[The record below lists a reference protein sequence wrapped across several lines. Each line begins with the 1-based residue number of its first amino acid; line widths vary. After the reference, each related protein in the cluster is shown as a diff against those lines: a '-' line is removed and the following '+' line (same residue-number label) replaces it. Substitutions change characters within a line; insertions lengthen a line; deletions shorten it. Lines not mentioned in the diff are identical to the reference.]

1 MGSVGNING
10 FQNYW
15 VLAAVSFGLNG
26 NILDTNLINLIVV
39 LGVLIHFGKGVSINL
54 LENRKRTI
62 PDTIRNAEE
71 RYEEA
76 IDKLEKAKIRL
87 KEAGL
92 KANEIR
98 ANGLL
103 QMEREKQDLV
113 NAADE
118 DLKTFENDKNST
130 IRFEKRRA
138 IQQVRRRISRLASER
153 SLESLT
159 SRSDNELHLRMID
172 YHIGLPGGMG
182 DATD

>member
-1 MGSVGNING
+1 MGSIGNIGN

-15 VLAAVSFGLNG
+15 AIAASFGLNG

-39 LGVLIHFGKGVSINL
+39 LGVLTHFGKGVSINL
-54 LENRKRTI
+54 LDNRERTI
-62 PDTIRNAEE
+62 PETIRDAEE

-87 KEAGL
+87 QEARL
-92 KANEIR
+92 KASDIR

-103 QMEREKQDLV
+103 QMERERQDLAD
-113 NAADE
+113 AADE
-118 DLKTFENDKNST
+118 DSKTFENDKNST

-138 IQQVRRRISRLASER
+138 IEQVRQQISRLASDR
-153 SLESLT
+153 SLGSLN
-159 SRSDNELHLRMID
+159 SLSGNELHLRMID

-182 DATD
+182 DVTN

>member
-1 MGSVGNING
+1 MGSVGNIDD

-15 VLAAVSFGLNG
+15 TLAASFGWND

-62 PDTIRNAEE
+62 PDTIHDAEE

-76 IDKLEKAKIRL
+76 VDKLEKANTRL
-87 KEAGL
+87 QEAGL
-92 KANEIR
+92 KANGIR

-118 DLKTFENDKNST
+118 DLKTFENDGDST

-138 IQQVRRRISRLASER
+138 VEQVRRQIARLAPER
-153 SLESLT
+153 SLKDLN
-159 SRSDNELHLRMID
+159 SRLDNELHLRMID
-172 YHIGLPGGMG
+172 YHIGLLGGMG
-182 DATD
+182 NTTD

>member
-1 MGSVGNING
+1 MGSIGNIND

-15 VLAAVSFGLNG
+15 ILAASFGLNG

-39 LGVLIHFGKGVSINL
+39 LGVLIHFGKGVLINL
-54 LENRKRTI
+54 LENRERTI
-62 PDTIRNAEE
+62 ANTIRDAEE

-76 IDKLEKAKIRL
+76 IDKLEKAKTRL
-87 KEAGL
+87 QEAGL

-130 IRFEKRRA
+130 IRFEEQRA
-138 IQQVRRRISRLASER
+138 IEQVRQQISRLASER
-153 SLESLT
+153 SLESLNNHL
-159 SRSDNELHLRMID
+159 DNELHLRMID
-172 YHIGLPGGMG
+172 YHIGLLGGMG
-182 DATD
+182 DTPN